1 MKNLKENEG
10 FFRTL
15 INKVPANMRFFASDI
30 LGIDTPAT
38 NKNFTSNQLSIMR
51 DTALNA
57 LDNDKL
63 KDNKTYI
70 DYENYPSGESDVSY
84 QDKGVMSLASKMLDD
99 EFQMRTTIGGANVT
113 VDEEGDIILTDKF
126 NFNDAQDIN
135 DLEDVKNALIDI
147 LGTDGAYNKL
157 RKIGTYMGSS
167 YGKGAPIELNLGK
180 YKDKE
185 I

>member
-1 MKNLKENEG
+1 MENLKEDEG

-30 LGIDTPAT
+30 LGIDTPGS
-38 NKNFTSNQLSIMR
+38 NKNFTNNQLSLMR

-57 LDNDKL
+57 LEGKNTAKI
-63 KDNKTYI
+63 N
-70 DYENYPSGESDVSY
+70 YEDYPSGESDVSY

-113 VDEEGDIILTDKF
+113 VNEEGDIILTDKF
-126 NFNDAQDIN
+126 NFNNAEDIN

-147 LGTDGAYNKL
+147 FGTDGAYNKL
-157 RKIGTYMGSS
+157 RKIGTYAGSG

-180 YKDKE
+180 YKDK
-185 I
+185 